1 MASKSKS
8 TVVGTAAIR
17 AQFLDGTLTPAK
29 GVSTAS
35 LFGANGTRKSPGN
48 VRGRIHPA
56 HVQVF
61 LDANPGTVFGEGE
74 NAPAARTIKVP
85 RKGANGRALSP
96 VTLPV
101 SEAKALAG
109 VAGKRGRMSS
119 AELEAAGAAYQK
131 AQAKS

>member
-1 MASKSKS
+1 MARKS
-8 TVVGTAAIR
+8 TIVSTATIR
-17 AQFLDGTLTPAK
+17 AAFLDGTLKPAK
-29 GVSTAS
+29 DVSTAS
-35 LFGANGTRKSPGN
+35 LFGKDGTRTKPGN

-61 LDANPGTVFGEGE
+61 LDANPGTVFGEGSE
-74 NAPAARTIKVP
+74 APAARTIDVP
-85 RKGANGRALSP
+85 RTGKNGRPLAP

-119 AELEAAGAAYQK
+119 EELAKAGAAYQQ
-131 AQAKS
+131 AQAKA